1 MRGRSPLRRSMDEG
15 AADQKAERLEH
26 LPAAGAGSI
35 QRGGEPA
42 RQTSTAQ
49 ASVASEGTR
58 ALLEDVLRRE
68 NLTRAYARVVQNG
81 GAPGVD
87 GITVGGFKRYL
98 REHWPRVREALL
110 SETYKPRPVRPVEIP
125 KPNGGVRV
133 LGIPTV
139 LDRFIQQALLQVLQP
154 LIRPDLLGREL
165 RLSPGAE
172 RSRRRAARAA
182 ACGGGQPMGGGPG
195 PREML

>member
-1 MRGRSPLRRSMDEG
+1 MDEG
-15 AADQKAERLEH
+15 AADQKAERPEH
-26 LPAAGAGSI
+26 AHDQGSGTAEDAS
-35 QRGGEPA
+35 GGA

-49 ASVASEGTR
+49 AGVGSGEAP
-58 ALLEDVLRRE
+58 ALLEEVLRRE
-68 NLTRAYARVVQNG
+68 NLTRAYARVVHNG

-87 GITVGGFKRYL
+87 GITVGAFKSYL
-98 REHWPRVREALL
+98 REHWACVREALL

-195 PREML
+195 PREIL